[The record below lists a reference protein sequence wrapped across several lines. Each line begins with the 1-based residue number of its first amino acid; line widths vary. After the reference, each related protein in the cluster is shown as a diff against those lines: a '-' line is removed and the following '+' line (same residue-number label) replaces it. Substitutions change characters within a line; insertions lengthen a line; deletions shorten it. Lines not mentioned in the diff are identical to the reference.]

1 MCCLCC
7 VGSLE
12 GDRTRTGNFVG
23 KGKVL
28 EKELSLM
35 VGQAS
40 LRHSIAEGAGR
51 PEAVEVEMEM
61 EIIRAQRP
69 MRQQSR
75 QAESIRD

>member
-1 MCCLCC
+1 
-7 VGSLE
+7 VP
-12 GDRTRTGNFVG
+12 
-23 KGKVL
+23 
-28 EKELSLM
+28 EKELPLM

-40 LRHSIAEGAGR
+40 LRHSTAEGAGR

-75 QAESIRD
+75 QVESIRD

>member
-1 MCCLCC
+1 VLFVLCWEL
-7 VGSLE
+7 GGRSDY
-12 GDRTRTGNFVG
+12 DRKFCRE
-23 KGKVL
+23 GKVP
-28 EKELSLM
+28 EKELPLM

-40 LRHSIAEGAGR
+40 LRHSTAEGAGR

-75 QAESIRD
+75 QVESIRD